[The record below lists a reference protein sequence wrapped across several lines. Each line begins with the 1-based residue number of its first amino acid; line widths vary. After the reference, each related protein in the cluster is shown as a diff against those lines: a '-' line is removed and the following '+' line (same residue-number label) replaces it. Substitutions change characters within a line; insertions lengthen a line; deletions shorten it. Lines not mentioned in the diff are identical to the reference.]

1 MDVQLKTRTVDGVSV
16 LEVAGELDIYTSPKL
31 KSAIQAALTAGRAR
45 VVVNLLRTTYLD
57 STALSVLTTAQ
68 KQAREAGGNLGL
80 VFDQPQIAKIFTITG
95 LQRVFPIFRTETDA
109 MNEARSWI
117 AAVPPKR
124 K

>member
-1 MDVQLKTRTVDGVSV
+1 MDVQLKTRTVDGVSI

-31 KSAIQAALTAGRAR
+31 KSAIQNALTAGRPR

-80 VFDQPQIAKIFTITG
+80 AFDKPHIVKIFTITE
-95 LQRVFPIFRTETDA
+95 LQSGFASFILATDA
-109 MNEARSWI
+109 MTKDPSWI
-117 AAVPPKR
+117 AAVLH
-124 K
+124 

>member
-1 MDVQLKTRTVDGVSV
+1 MDVQLKTRTVDV
-16 LEVAGELDIYTSPKL
+16 LFIFNDTAATEIYTSPKL
-31 KSAIQAALTAGRAR
+31 KSAIQNALTAGRAR

-80 VFDQPQIAKIFTITG
+80 VFDQPQIEKIFTITG

-109 MNEARSWI
+109 MAEARSWI
-117 AAVPPKR
+117 AAVPHKR

>member
-1 MDVQLKTRTVDGVSV
+1 VDVQLKTRTVDGVSI

-31 KSAIQAALTAGRAR
+31 KSAIQNALTSGRAR
-45 VVVNLLRTTYLD
+45 LVVNLLRTTYLD

-80 VFDQPQIAKIFTITG
+80 VFDQPQIEKIFTITG